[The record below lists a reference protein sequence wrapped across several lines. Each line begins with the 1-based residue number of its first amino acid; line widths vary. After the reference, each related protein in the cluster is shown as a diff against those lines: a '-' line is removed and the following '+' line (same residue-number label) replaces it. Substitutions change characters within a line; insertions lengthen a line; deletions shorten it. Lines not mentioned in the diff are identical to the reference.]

1 MEFINEL
8 NQNILLLP
16 FGFVALLIFLSHRNT
31 KHRRNIRKADRYIKK
46 LKLINNE
53 KLVFGYLRKVD
64 PFVFEEMILSALKLQ
79 GHRVKRNSKY
89 TGDGG
94 VDGRVCIKGEKYL
107 VQAKRYK
114 GHINLQHVKDFIR
127 ICEKAKCKGLFI
139 HTGKTGKESRSV
151 GTNSN
156 RLDIVSGNRVLHIIL
171 DKNFKVRI

>member
-1 MEFINEL
+1 MEFISEL

-16 FGFVALLIFLSHRNT
+16 LGFVALLIFLSRRNT

-53 KLVFGYLRKVD
+53 KIVFGYLRKVD
-64 PFVFEEMILSALKLQ
+64 PFVFEEIILTALKLQ

-94 VDGRVCIKGEKYL
+94 IDGRVFIKGERYL

-127 ICEKAKCKGLFI
+127 ICEKDKSKGLFI
-139 HTGKTGKESRSV
+139 HTGRTGKESHSV
-151 GTNSN
+151 GTNSDV
-156 RLDIVSGNRVLHIIL
+156 LDIVSGNRLLHIVL
-171 DKNFKVRI
+171 DKKFKARV